1 MRFRSSSTCSH
12 NPAIPHDDPAL
23 PCRNEHDAHPMSHE
37 ESSAIEALR
46 QTIRWL
52 IGGVVSLLAG
62 AAGVGGWVATQEGR
76 ITALAESDRTSV
88 VDRAE
93 IRGELKSHASIISA
107 VQKDSAVQNRDL
119 QYIRE
124 AVTEIKDAMKRTP

>member
-1 MRFRSSSTCSH
+1 
-12 NPAIPHDDPAL
+12 
-23 PCRNEHDAHPMSHE
+23 MSHD

-62 AAGVGGWVATQEGR
+62 AAAVGGWVATQEGR
-76 ITALAESDRTSV
+76 ISNLAEADRVSMT
-88 VDRAE
+88 DRSE
-93 IRGELKSHASIISA
+93 LRGELRAHSSIINS
-107 VQKDSAVQNRDL
+107 VQKDSAVQSRDL

-124 AVTEIKDAMKRTP
+124 AVPEIKDSCKRQR

>member
-1 MRFRSSSTCSH
+1 
-12 NPAIPHDDPAL
+12 
-23 PCRNEHDAHPMSHE
+23 MSHE

-124 AVTEIKDAMKRTP
+124 AVTEIKDAMKRTH